1 MARTGLTKMLA
12 DIHENVSSDDEC
24 VAHNRRIKS
33 TTSKESKEPKE
44 KKSGADAAEI
54 GEVTIPR
61 ETKKSCESLVTV
73 IEKTEH
79 AIDHSEPISTAIG
92 LLAEVKGVYNSM
104 RDDTRQLNQRM
115 ETLEGL

>member
-61 ETKKSCESLVTV
+61 ETKKRFDYFLR
-73 IEKTEH
+73 
-79 AIDHSEPISTAIG
+79 
-92 LLAEVKGVYNSM
+92 LY
-104 RDDTRQLNQRM
+104 
-115 ETLEGL
+115 